1 MFATSLALIGQ
12 EFHGKDRAT
21 AFGVW
26 GATIGGAVAIG
37 PLVGGLITEHLGWE
51 WIFFVNVPIGLAAIA
66 LTETRIAE
74 RRRRNRRADRRPR
87 PGQLLARP
95 LPARSSA

>member
-37 PLVGGLITEHLGWE
+37 PLVGGVITENLGWE
-51 WIFFVNVPIGLAAIA
+51 WIFFVNVPIGIAAIV
-66 LTETRIAE
+66 LTERKIVNVA
-74 RRRRNRRADRRPR
+74 RPGPRAGRLPRPR
-87 PGQLLARP
+87 HLLAR
-95 LPARSSA
+95 RSSC

>member
-37 PLVGGLITEHLGWE
+37 PLVGGVITEHLGWE
-51 WIFFVNVPIGLAAIA
+51 WIFFVNVPIGLVAIV
-66 LTETRIAE
+66 LTELQARQ
-74 RRRRNRRADRRPR
+74 RRRPGPGADR
-87 PGQLLARP
+87 LAR
-95 LPARSSA
+95 ARHLLGWRCSC

>member
-26 GATIGGAVAIG
+26 GATVGGAVAIG
-37 PLVGGLITEHLGWE
+37 PLIGGVITEHLGWE
-51 WIFFVNVPIGLAAIA
+51 WIFFVNVPIGIAAMVA
-66 LTETRIAE
+66 DRAQDRQRLRPGP
-74 RRRRNRRADRRPR
+74 RADRLPRPR
-87 PGQLLARP
+87 HLLA
-95 LPARSSA
+95 ARSSC

>member
-26 GATIGGAVAIG
+26 GATVGGAVAVG
-37 PLVGGLITEHLGWE
+37 PLVGGVITESLGWE
-51 WIFFVNVPIGLAAIA
+51 WIFFVNVPIGIVAMI
-66 LTETRIAE
+66 LTERKDRQRLRQRPGT
-74 RRRRNRRADRRPR
+74 DRRPR
-87 PGQLLARP
+87 PRHLLAR
-95 LPARSSA
+95 RSSC